1 MPASTRLSPVLFWSL
16 AAAAAAALFCRQLI
30 AGWPQ
35 GSGVERHL
43 QEIIL
48 IYGTAPRAA
57 TAFLAGATLGL
68 SGLLLQ
74 RVLRNPLAEPS
85 TLGVSA
91 GAQLAMAVATI
102 HAPAL
107 MAFSVGL
114 VAFAGGL
121 TAVTLVLALTWRRGL
136 EPVSVVLAGMMT
148 ALTAN
153 AASAA
158 LILANGEYVFSLFI
172 WGGGSLTQQSWGPA
186 LALGFALLAGLAASA
201 LLLRPLALLGLDD
214 AAARSLGVAVN
225 ASRFLVIGVAVWMAT
240 TVAAQ
245 VGVIGF
251 IGLAA
256 PALAT
261 LSGARSLKQRLMLAP
276 LIGAILLWLTDGLV
290 QALAGSG
297 GERVPTG
304 AATALI
310 GGPLLIWLLPRLKL
324 FEWPSLA
331 GGTTQVRRAAR
342 PILLLAILAALAC
355 LVFAMAAALGRGPD
369 GWTLATGQRLIDL
382 ADLRIPRLVAAASA
396 GAMLGIAGVVIQRI
410 TSNPLAG
417 PEILGVGMGAGA
429 GLAAVLL
436 ISATAGLG
444 WQMSGSALGAL
455 IVLLSILALGA
466 RGSLGPERLLF
477 AGIAANALCSAV
489 LTAII
494 ALGNQQS
501 YMLLQWLSGSTG
513 QVGNPEALAGVA
525 GLCILAPPL
534 FLAAR
539 WLDLFPLG
547 PAAAQALG
555 LAVGRARFTLIACA
569 ALLTALA
576 ALFVGPLSFIG
587 LIAPHLAR
595 LIGLG
600 KARQQLCGALLIGAA
615 LMALSDWLA
624 RMAAFPY
631 QLPIGLFAAL
641 LGGPYLITL
650 LARGTERHG

>member
-16 AAAAAAALFCRQLI
+16 AAVAAAALFCRQLI

-43 QEIIL
+43 QQIIL

-57 TAFLAGATLGL
+57 TALLAGATLGL

-158 LILANGEYVFSLFI
+158 LILANGEYLFSLFI

-186 LALGFALLAGLAASA
+186 LVLGFAFLAGLAAAA

-245 VGVIGF
+245 VGIVGF

-261 LSGARSLKQRLMLAP
+261 LSGARSLKQRLVLAP
-276 LIGAILLWLTDGLV
+276 LNGAILLWLTDGLV
-290 QALAGSG
+290 QVLAGSG

-355 LVFAMAAALGRGPD
+355 LVFAMAAVLGRGPD
-369 GWTLATGQRLIDL
+369 GWTLATGQLLADL

-396 GAMLGIAGVVIQRI
+396 GAMLGVAGVVIQRI

-444 WQMSGSALGAL
+444 WQMGGSALGAL
-455 IVLLSILALGA
+455 VVLLSILALGA
-466 RGSLGPERLLF
+466 RGGLGPERLLF

-501 YMLLQWLSGSTG
+501 YTLLQWLSGSTG
-513 QVGNPEALAGVA
+513 QVGTPGALTALA

-547 PAAAQALG
+547 HAAAQALG
-555 LAVGRARFTLIACA
+555 LAVGRARFILIACA

-595 LIGLG
+595 LIGLA
-600 KARQQLCGALLIGAA
+600 KAWQQLCGALLIGAA

-624 RMAAFPY
+624 RMAVFPY

-650 LARGTERHG
+650 LARGTERRG

>member
-1 MPASTRLSPVLFWSL
+1 MPVSARFSPMLFWSL
-16 AAAAAAALFCRQLI
+16 AATVAAALFCRELI
-30 AGWPQ
+30 AGWPR

-48 IYGTAPRAA
+48 IYGTAPRAV
-57 TAFLAGATLGL
+57 TALLAGATLGL

-91 GAQLAMAVATI
+91 GAQLAMAAATI

-114 VAFAGGL
+114 VAFGGGL
-121 TAVTLVLALTWRRGL
+121 AMVALVLALTWRRGL

-158 LILANGEYVFSLFI
+158 LILANGEYLFSLFI
-172 WGGGSLTQQSWGPA
+172 WGGGSLTQQNWGPA
-186 LALGFALLAGLAASA
+186 LTLSFALLVGLTASA
-201 LLLRPLALLGLDD
+201 LLLRPLTLLGLDD
-214 AAARSLGVAVN
+214 AAARSLGVAIN

-261 LSGARSLKQRLMLAP
+261 LSGARSLRQRLVLAP
-276 LIGAILLWLTDGLV
+276 LIGAILLWLTDGMV
-290 QALAGSG
+290 QVLAGPG

-331 GGTTQVRRAAR
+331 GAAAQVRRAAR
-342 PILLLAILAALAC
+342 PILLLAVLAALAC
-355 LVFAMAAALGRGPD
+355 LVFAVAAVLGRGPD
-369 GWTLATGQRLIDL
+369 GWTLATGQLLIDL
-382 ADLRIPRLVAAASA
+382 ADLRVPRLVAAASA
-396 GAMLGIAGVVIQRI
+396 GAMLGVAGVVIQRI
-410 TSNPLAG
+410 TGNPLAG

-436 ISATAGLG
+436 FSATAGLG
-444 WQMSGSALGAL
+444 WQMGGSVLGAMA
-455 IVLLSILALGA
+455 VLLSILALGA
-466 RGSLGPERLLF
+466 RGGLGPERLLF

-513 QVGNPEALAGVA
+513 RIGALEAMTGLA

-534 FLAAR
+534 FLTAR
-539 WLDLFPLG
+539 WLELFPLG
-547 PAAAQALG
+547 PSPARALG
-555 LAVGRARFTLIACA
+555 LAVGRARFILVACA

-595 LIGLG
+595 LIGLTR
-600 KARQQLCGALLIGAA
+600 AWQQLSGALLIGAA

-641 LGGPYLITL
+641 LGGPYLIYL

>member
-1 MPASTRLSPVLFWSL
+1 MPASMRLSPAFLWSL
-16 AAAAAAALFCRQLI
+16 AALAAAALFCRELV
-30 AGWPQ
+30 AGWPH
-35 GSGVERHL
+35 GSGAERHL

-48 IYGTAPRAA
+48 IHGTAPRAA
-57 TAFLAGATLGL
+57 TALLAGATLGL

-91 GAQLAMAVATI
+91 GAQLAMAAATI

-114 VAFAGGL
+114 VAFAGGAA
-121 TAVTLVLALTWRRGL
+121 TVALVLALTWRRGL

-148 ALTAN
+148 ALTVN

-158 LILANGEYVFSLFI
+158 LILANGEYLFSLFI
-172 WGGGSLTQQSWGPA
+172 WGGGALTQQNWGPA
-186 LALGFALLAGLAASA
+186 TALGFTLLAGLAASA

-214 AAARSLGVAVN
+214 AAARSLGAAVN
-225 ASRFLVIGVAVWMAT
+225 AGRFAVIGVAVWMAT

-251 IGLAA
+251 VGLAA

-261 LSGARSLKQRLMLAP
+261 LSGARGLKQRLALAP
-276 LIGAILLWLTDGLV
+276 VIGAILLWLTDGLV
-290 QALAGSG
+290 QALAGPG

-331 GGTTQVRRAAR
+331 GGGAQVRRAAR
-342 PILLLAILAALAC
+342 PVRLLAVLAALAG
-355 LVFAMAAALGRGPD
+355 LVFAAAIVLGRGPE
-369 GWTLATGQRLIDL
+369 GWTLATGPLLADL

-396 GAMLGIAGVVIQRI
+396 GAMLGVAGVVIQRI
-410 TSNPLAG
+410 TGNPLAG

-436 ISATAGLG
+436 FSATAGLG
-444 WQMSGSALGAL
+444 WQMGGSVLGAL
-455 IVLLSILALGA
+455 VVLLSILALGA
-466 RGSLGPERLLF
+466 RGGLGPERLLF

-501 YMLLQWLSGSTG
+501 YMLLQWLSGSTS
-513 QVGNPEALAGVA
+513 QVGAPEALTGLA
-525 GLCILAPPL
+525 GLSILAPPL

-547 PAAAQALG
+547 PSPARALG
-555 LAVGRARFTLIACA
+555 LAVGRARFLLVACA

-595 LIGLG
+595 LIGL
-600 KARQQLCGALLIGAA
+600 ARAWQQLSGALLIGAA

-641 LGGPYLITL
+641 LGGPYLIYL
-650 LARGTERHG
+650 LARGPERHG

>member
-1 MPASTRLSPVLFWSL
+1 MPASARLSPVLFWSL
-16 AAAAAAALFCRQLI
+16 AAAAAAALFCRELI

-35 GSGVERHL
+35 GNGVERHL

-57 TAFLAGATLGL
+57 TALLAGATLGL

-91 GAQLAMAVATI
+91 GAQLAMATATI

-121 TAVTLVLALTWRRGL
+121 MAVALVLALTWRRGL

-158 LILANGEYVFSLFI
+158 LILANGEYLFSLFI

-186 LALGFALLAGLAASA
+186 LVLGFALLAGLAASA

-261 LSGARSLKQRLMLAP
+261 LSGARSLKQRLVLAP

-290 QALAGSG
+290 QALAGLG

-324 FEWPSLA
+324 FEWPGLA
-331 GGTTQVRRAAR
+331 GGAAQVRRAAR
-342 PILLLAILAALAC
+342 PILLLAGLAALAC

-444 WQMSGSALGAL
+444 WQMGGSALGAL
-455 IVLLSILALGA
+455 VVLLSILALGA

-513 QVGNPEALAGVA
+513 QVGVSEALTGIA

-555 LAVGRARFTLIACA
+555 LAVGRARFILIACA

-600 KARQQLCGALLIGAA
+600 RARQQLCGALLIGAA

-650 LARGTERHG
+650 LARGTERRG

>member
-1 MPASTRLSPVLFWSL
+1 MPANMRLSPLAFWAL
-16 AAAAAAALFCRQLI
+16 AAAAAAVLFARAVI
-30 AGWPQ
+30 TGWPSA
-35 GSGVERHL
+35 GGVEGRL
-43 QEIIL
+43 QEIVL
-48 IYGTAPRAA
+48 THGTLPRAA
-57 TAFLAGATLGL
+57 TAMLAGATLGL

-91 GAQLAMAVATI
+91 GAQLAMAAATI

-121 TAVTLVLALTWRRGL
+121 FTVALVLALTWKRGL

-158 LILANGEYVFSLFI
+158 LILANGEYLFSLFI

-186 LALGFALLAGLAASA
+186 LSLAVALAVGLAASA
-201 LLLRPLALLGLDD
+201 LLLRPLALLSLGD
-214 AAARSLGVAVN
+214 AAARSLGGAVSL
-225 ASRFLVIGVAVWMAT
+225 SRFLVIGVAVWMAT

-245 VGVIGF
+245 VGIIGF
-251 IGLAA
+251 VGLAA
-256 PALAT
+256 PALAA
-261 LSGARSLKQRLMLAP
+261 LSGARSLKQRLVLAP
-276 LIGAILLWLTDGLV
+276 VIGAILLWLTDGLV
-290 QALAGSG
+290 QFFAGPG

-304 AATALI
+304 AATALL

-331 GGTTQVRRAAR
+331 GGAAQARRAAR
-342 PILLLAILAALAC
+342 PLVLLALLAALAC
-355 LVFAMAAALGRGPD
+355 IVFAVAIVAGRGPD
-369 GWTLATGQRLIDL
+369 GWTLASGQLLADL
-382 ADLRIPRLVAAASA
+382 ADLRIPRLVAAAGA
-396 GAMLGIAGVVIQRI
+396 GAMLGVAGVVIQRI
-410 TSNPLAG
+410 TGNPLAG

-436 ISATAGLG
+436 ASATAGLG
-444 WQMSGSALGAL
+444 WQMGGSALGAL
-455 IVLLSILALGA
+455 AVLLLILALGA
-466 RGSLGPERLLF
+466 RGGLGPERLLF

-513 QVGNPEALAGVA
+513 RVGASEALAGLV
-525 GLCILAPPL
+525 GLCLLAPPL

-547 PAAAQALG
+547 PAAARSLG
-555 LAVGRARFTLIACA
+555 LAVGRARFLLVACA

-595 LIGLG
+595 LLGLG
-600 KARQQLCGALLIGAA
+600 RAWQQLLGGLLIGAA

-641 LGGPYLITL
+641 LGGPYLIYL
-650 LARGTERHG
+650 LAKGAERHG